1 MLFRSLWFCFLE
13 WFERK
18 EIIVI
23 IIEKSGK
30 NTRRQ
35 KKSVKWTI
43 LLFAYAIVSRG
54 PVRLIQIHSKDIAL
68 VSITISRIQ
77 TTVIPHY
84 IIILS
89 LTCVPPA
96 ASCYKGVCHFMCSH
110 SGLVLL
116 LPSLPRCRCHRQRQ
130 EGEIVIHQKAER
142 IKGMVCRYSVLF
154 FDCILYGSHLGRA
167 QYVWR
172 VEFCWLLIHILLH
185 MNFFFVLIFW
195 FGCWLPARS
204 MVWLWY
210 LDGWFVGWV
219 CCFFRC
225 ISLAFFG

>member
-1 MLFRSLWFCFLE
+1 M
-13 WFERK
+13 
-18 EIIVI
+18 
-23 IIEKSGK
+23 
-30 NTRRQ
+30 
-35 KKSVKWTI
+35 
-43 LLFAYAIVSRG
+43 
-54 PVRLIQIHSKDIAL
+54 RLIQIHSKDIAL

-116 LPSLPRCRCHRQRQ
+116 LPSLPRCRCRWTTTRRRNCDTSKSGTYQRN
-130 EGEIVIHQKAER
+130 GV
-142 IKGMVCRYSVLF
+142 SLF
-154 FDCILYGSHLGRA
+154 CSFFFSILYCMALTWVALNMFGESSSAGSWFTF
-167 QYVWR
+167 YCIWT
-172 VEFCWLLIHILLH
+172 
-185 MNFFFVLIFW
+185 FFFVLIFR

-225 ISLAFFG
+225 ISFVFFG